1 MRKDKFNLVI
11 FGAVFIIALA
21 IVGRLDFNDQLRSAV
36 LYCDDV
42 TAGLFPDYKNTAHHC
57 PDTYQKARAYL
68 ADYSGGF

>member
-1 MRKDKFNLVI
+1 MIKNKTFI
-11 FGAVFIIALA
+11 FCGAVFIIALA
-21 IVGRLDFNDQLRSAV
+21 VVGRLDFNDQLRSAV

-42 TAGLFPDYKNTAHHC
+42 LSGAFPDYKNTAQYC